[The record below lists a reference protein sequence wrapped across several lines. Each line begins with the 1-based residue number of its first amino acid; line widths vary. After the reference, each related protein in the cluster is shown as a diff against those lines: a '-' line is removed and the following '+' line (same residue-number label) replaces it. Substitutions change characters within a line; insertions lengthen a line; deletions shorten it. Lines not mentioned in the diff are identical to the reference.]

1 MRTTFNPD
9 TTMSLLA
16 LKELSALDGEAK
28 RLFERHDELLL
39 GMRRRFLTQIVECFA
54 SVSEAEGFRIKRD
67 PMGASARLDQTELA
81 ISCTDP
87 SHTLVD
93 SQAKY
98 TVTCSLAPGFAY
110 CIMLCRQPLV
120 EFTNQSS
127 DTNDQITNKKLE
139 IEYLKSLIQ
148 SHGNDHWYVVGR
160 MENTAEAR
168 TATSDSGQP
177 FESFPNFEQAVRT
190 ALREIANAALAPRAS

>member
-1 MRTTFNPD
+1 
-9 TTMSLLA
+9 MSLLA

-28 RLFERHDELLL
+28 RLVERHDELLL
-39 GMRRRFLTQIVECFA
+39 GMRRRFLSQIVECFA
-54 SVSEAEGFRIKRD
+54 ALSEAEGFRIKRD

-98 TVTCSLAPGFAY
+98 TVTCSLAPECSFG
-110 CIMLCRQPLV
+110 ILLCRQPLV
-120 EFTNQSS
+120 EFTNQSA

-139 IEYLKSLIQ
+139 IEYLKSLIS

-160 MENTAEAR
+160 MEKNSESRNSTGEP
-168 TATSDSGQP
+168 GQP
-177 FESFPNFEQAVRT
+177 YESFPTFEQAVRT